1 MRIIFRKVREWIKTH
16 KVVASVIAGILLVIG
31 VPVLIHTFF
40 KMGAPCEWLV
50 ADWESGDILG
60 YYGVILGVGGAAL
73 GIYATIRHEQKKY
86 SEDIIRQS
94 LPYFILTTL
103 RVNLNFSPF
112 ARPAGADNPV
122 AVGST
127 NHYEEYPL
135 DRIYYVIKNGEIK
148 AKSKLTESE
157 QSYIERGGFEWERKG
172 NTLTSAF
179 RKYISLPF
187 EIENAGNGASALTK
201 IGFNLRSAAKK
212 NYVNAKPVKVGQ
224 KMYIHILCED
234 VQQCDIGVYE
244 FEVYYLDIFMNA
256 YIQRYTIT
264 IEDRGPEAAISIEMY
279 AKQKKTELPDK
290 PAVK

>member
-1 MRIIFRKVREWIKTH
+1 MRTFNNKVKKWIKSH
-16 KVVASVIAGILLVIG
+16 KAASSIIAGILLVIG
-31 VPVLIHTFF
+31 VPVLIHAVF
-40 KMGAPCEWLV
+40 KMEAPCEWLV

-86 SEDIIRQS
+86 SEDVIRQS

-112 ARPAGADNPV
+112 ARPAGADDPV
-122 AVGST
+122 IVGPT

-135 DRIYYVIKNGEIK
+135 DRIYYVIQNGEIK
-148 AKSKLTESE
+148 AKSKLTEAE
-157 QSYIERGGFEWERKG
+157 QSYIERGGFEWERQG
-172 NTLTSAF
+172 NRLTSSF
-179 RKYISLPF
+179 KKYISLPF

-234 VQQCDIGVYE
+234 VQQSDIGIYD

-264 IEDRGPEAAISIEMY
+264 IEDRGSEAAISIEMY
-279 AKQKKTELPDK
+279 AKQEKTELPDK
-290 PAVK
+290 PKTQ